1 MNYGYVYDPDK
12 IAAAKERMTSAGF
25 ATSFDAD
32 RPKLKGYWDARKSR
46 GVTMVLAQV
55 DELKATG
62 VNRPSNEQRRGTC
75 VGQGSGRS
83 IVDKL
88 NSMIAD
94 KSIICEPTDI
104 ADEVMYGYQRKKRWR
119 QTHPWGCQCGNCPDG
134 LTGQDAA
141 EHFSM
146 QGVVPRGIYGGV
158 DLSKPNEQLAIT
170 WNNIGVPSNLLEVAS
185 NHKIICHASQTW
197 DEYADAIAAKH
208 WGWVCLPGIFQ
219 AQSVDEFGCCRR
231 DGNGGHCTECCGIV
245 VLPNGESAFIMQQS
259 WGNAIRYPRTI
270 QTASG
275 PLELRQGS
283 YAVRQSELERMGQQ
297 VERHSCD
304 IPTSSAF

>member
-12 IAAAKERMTSAGF
+12 IAAEKERMTSAGY
-25 ATSFDAD
+25 AVSFDAD
-32 RPKLKGYWDARKSR
+32 RPQLKGNWERLKSR
-46 GVTMVLAQV
+46 GVTMSLAQV

-62 VNRPSNEQRRGTC
+62 VNRLSNEQRRGSC
-75 VGQGSGRS
+75 VLQGSGRA

-94 KSIICEPTDI
+94 KSIICNPAEVS
-104 ADEVMYGYQRKKRWR
+104 AEVMYGYERKKHWS
-119 QTHPWGCQCGNCPDG
+119 QTHPWGCACGQCPDG

-141 EHFSM
+141 EFYATM
-146 QGVVPRGIYGGV
+146 GVVPRGVYGGV

-185 NHKIICHASQTW
+185 NHKIICHASNSW
-197 DEYADAIAAKH
+197 DEYADAISAKH
-208 WGWVCLPGIFQ
+208 WGWVCLPGICQ
-219 AQSVDEFGCCRR
+219 AHSVDEFGCCQI

-245 VLPNGESAFIMQQS
+245 VLPNGETAFIIQQS
-259 WGNAIRYPRTI
+259 WGNAIKYPPTI
-270 QTASG
+270 KTVSG
-275 PLELRQGS
+275 PLQLRQGS
-283 YAVRQSELERMGQQ
+283 YAVRQSELEKLGHQ

>member
-12 IAAAKERMTSAGF
+12 IAAAKERMTSAGY
-25 ATSFDAD
+25 AVSFDAD
-32 RPKLKGYWDARKSR
+32 RPQLNGHWERLKSR

-62 VNRPSNEQRRGTC
+62 VNRLSNEQRRGTC

-94 KSIICEPTDI
+94 KSIICNPTEV
-104 ADEVMYGYQRKKRWR
+104 AAEVMYGYERKKHWS

-141 EHFSM
+141 EFYATM
-146 QGVVPRGIYGGV
+146 GVVPRGIYGGV

-231 DGNGGHCTECCGIV
+231 DGNEWHCTECCGIV
-245 VLPNGESAFIMQQS
+245 VLPNGETAFIMQQS
-259 WGNAIRYPRTI
+259 WGNAIKYPRTI
-270 QTASG
+270 QAASG

>member
-12 IAAAKERMTSAGF
+12 IAAAKERMTSAGY
-25 ATSFDAD
+25 AVSFDAD
-32 RPKLKGYWDARKSR
+32 RPQLNGHWERRKSR
-46 GVTMVLAQV
+46 GVTMALAQV

-62 VNRPSNEQRRGTC
+62 VNRLSNEQRRGSC
-75 VGQGSGRS
+75 VLQGSGRA

-94 KSIICEPTDI
+94 KSIICEPTEV
-104 ADEVMYGYQRKKRWR
+104 AAEVMYGDVRFHRWSK
-119 QTHPWGCQCGNCPDG
+119 THQWGCTCGQCPDG

-141 EHFSM
+141 EAYSTK
-146 QGVVPRGIYGGV
+146 GVVPRGIYGGV

-170 WNNIGVPSNLLEVAS
+170 WNNIGVPSNLLDVAA
-185 NHKIICHASQTW
+185 NHKIICHASDSW
-197 DEYADAIAAKH
+197 DEYADAISAKH
-208 WGWVCLPGIFQ
+208 WGWVCLPGICQ
-219 AQSVDEFGCCRR
+219 AHSVDEFGCCRI
-231 DGNGGHCTECCGIV
+231 DGGGGHCTECCGIV
-245 VLPNGESAFIMQQS
+245 MLPNGETAFIIQQS
-259 WGNAIRYPRTI
+259 WGNAIKYPPTI
-270 QTASG
+270 KTASG

-283 YAVRQSELERMGQQ
+283 YAVRQSELERMGHQ

>member
-12 IAAAKERMTSAGF
+12 IAAAKERMASAGF
-25 ATSFDAD
+25 ATSFEAD
-32 RPKLKGYWDARKSR
+32 RPQLKGYWDARKSC

-88 NSMIAD
+88 NSMIAG
-94 KSIICEPTDI
+94 KSIICDPTDI
-104 ADEVMYGYQRKKRWR
+104 AAEVMYGYQRKKRWN
-119 QTHPWGCQCGNCPDG
+119 QTHPWGCRCGNCPDG

-197 DEYADAIAAKH
+197 DEYADAVAAKH

-245 VLPNGESAFIMQQS
+245 VLPNGETAFIMQQS
-259 WGNAIRYPRTI
+259 WGNAIKYPRTI